1 MRSFSIGAAA
11 LVAAATAGGAAR
23 AADLA
28 PTEPPVAPVIEE
40 VSGIYDWNGFYV
52 GAMTGY
58 SWTDADTRDAGF
70 SSSPGLDG
78 WALGGYTGYNYQT
91 GPWVLGVEGDVKY
104 DWNEDKFDLG
114 GIPMDLQTDWGGSLR
129 ARVGYAIDRT
139 LIYGTGGYAFTNAEL
154 RDRDTGDSE
163 SKTFHGWT
171 IGAGLEHAFT
181 DNLIGRAEYRY
192 TDYGNKDLL
201 GVKTDLSSNSLMLG
215 VGWKF

>member
-1 MRSFSIGAAA
+1 MKSLYIGAAA
-11 LVAAATAGGAAR
+11 LVFATAATSVR

-28 PTEPPVAPVIEE
+28 PVEAPVAPVITE

-58 SWTDADTRDAGF
+58 GWTDAEADG
-70 SSSPGLDG
+70 SSDSVSPGLDG

-91 GPWVLGVEGDVKY
+91 GPWVMGLEGDVKY
-104 DWNEDKFDLG
+104 DWNSDKFDLG
-114 GIPMDLQTDWGGSLR
+114 GVPMELETNWSGSLR
-129 ARVGYAIDRT
+129 ARLGYAFDRT
-139 LIYGTGGYAFTNAEL
+139 LVYGTGGYAFTNAEL
-154 RDRDTGDSE
+154 TDRQTGDSDD
-163 SKTFHGWT
+163 KTFNGWT

-192 TDYGNKDLL
+192 TDYGDKNLM
-201 GVKTDLSSNSLMLG
+201 GVNTDLSSNSLMLG

>member
-1 MRSFSIGAAA
+1 MKSLYIGAAA
-11 LVAAATAGGAAR
+11 LVFATAATSVR

-28 PTEPPVAPVIEE
+28 PVEAPVAPVITE

-58 SWTDADTRDAGF
+58 GWTDAEADGSGD
-70 SSSPGLDG
+70 SVSPGLDG

-91 GPWVLGVEGDVKY
+91 GPWVMGLEGDVKY
-104 DWNEDKFDLG
+104 DWNSDKFDLG
-114 GIPMDLQTDWGGSLR
+114 GVPMELETNWSGSLR
-129 ARVGYAIDRT
+129 ARLGYAFDRT
-139 LIYGTGGYAFTNAEL
+139 LVYGTGGYAFTNAEL
-154 RDRDTGDSE
+154 TDRQTGDSDD
-163 SKTFHGWT
+163 KTFNGWT

-192 TDYGNKDLL
+192 TDYGDKNLM
-201 GVKTDLSSNSLMLG
+201 GVNTDLSSNSLMLG